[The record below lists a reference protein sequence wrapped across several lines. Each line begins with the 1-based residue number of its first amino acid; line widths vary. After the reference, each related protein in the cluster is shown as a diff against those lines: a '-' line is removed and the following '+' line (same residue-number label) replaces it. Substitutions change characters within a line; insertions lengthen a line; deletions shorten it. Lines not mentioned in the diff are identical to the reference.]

1 MKICS
6 LNSPPPPP
14 ENWFFKTSYSNTIV
28 KSSLKALKAKSKEA
42 LENTVMRQ
50 LSKKKQENGDIN
62 LDAAEGTNDIGKFL
76 DQEKYVLMF
85 IYIIQSFK
93 IISIFSRAYW
103 NQGRDTATLFPNSW
117 EHLRRFWRKV
127 SVFIGEEGFGTP

>member
-1 MKICS
+1 MAIKVCPIVPDLPWPIIFVVFVLLC
-6 LNSPPPPP
+6 
-14 ENWFFKTSYSNTIV
+14 IV
-28 KSSLKALKAKSKEA
+28 KSSLKALKAKTKEA

-85 IYIIQSFK
+85 IYIIQSFVRVK
-93 IISIFSRAYW
+93 V
-103 NQGRDTATLFPNSW
+103 LP
-117 EHLRRFWRKV
+117 HLA
-127 SVFIGEEGFGTP
+127 

>member
-1 MKICS
+1 
-6 LNSPPPPP
+6 
-14 ENWFFKTSYSNTIV
+14 
-28 KSSLKALKAKSKEA
+28 
-42 LENTVMRQ
+42 MRQ
-50 LSKKKQENGDIN
+50 LSKKK
-62 LDAAEGTNDIGKFL
+62 DAAEGTMDIGKFL

-127 SVFIGEEGFGTP
+127 SVFIGEDFKK

>member
-1 MKICS
+1 M
-6 LNSPPPPP
+6 
-14 ENWFFKTSYSNTIV
+14 
-28 KSSLKALKAKSKEA
+28 
-42 LENTVMRQ
+42 
-50 LSKKKQENGDIN
+50 N
-62 LDAAEGTNDIGKFL
+62 LDAAEGTMDIGKFL

-127 SVFIGEEGFGTP
+127 SVFIGEDFKK